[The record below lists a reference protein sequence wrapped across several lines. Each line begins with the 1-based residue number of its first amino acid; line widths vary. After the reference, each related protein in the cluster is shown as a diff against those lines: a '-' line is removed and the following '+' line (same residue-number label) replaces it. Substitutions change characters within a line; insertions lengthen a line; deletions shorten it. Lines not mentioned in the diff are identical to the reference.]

1 MTLQVESTSMRDGEP
16 IPERYAVATPT
27 ADGKAEIAGADVSPH
42 LRWAGEPEATRSF
55 AISVVDPDVPD
66 RSRQGVEG
74 LSLGDD
80 EPREDFAH
88 WLVVDIPPNV
98 HELPEGAGG
107 DGFVPHGRPA
117 EPPTAGAVSGQ
128 NSYRELF
135 DGNADF
141 EGTYGGWDGP
151 FPPWNDEVVHRYLTT
166 VHALD
171 VDPVGVE
178 PGFTLVEF
186 RAAIEGHVLDE
197 GRIVPTYTLNPS
209 LR

>member
-1 MTLQVESTSMRDGEP
+1 MTLRVESTSMRDGEP
-16 IPERYAVATPT
+16 IPERFAVATPT

-42 LRWAGEPEATRSF
+42 LRWSGEPEGTRSF

-88 WLVVDIPPNV
+88 WLVVDIPPEV
-98 HELPEGAGG
+98 HEIAEGAGG
-107 DGFVPHGRPA
+107 QGFVPHGRPA
-117 EPPTAGAVSGQ
+117 EPPVEGSVSGQ

-135 DGNADF
+135 DGNPDL

-151 FPPWNDEVVHRYLTT
+151 FPPWNDEVAHRYVTT
-166 VHALD
+166 VFAVD
-171 VDPVGVE
+171 VPSLGLA
-178 PGFTLVEF
+178 PAFTLEDF
-186 RAAIEGHVLDE
+186 RGAIEGHVLDE